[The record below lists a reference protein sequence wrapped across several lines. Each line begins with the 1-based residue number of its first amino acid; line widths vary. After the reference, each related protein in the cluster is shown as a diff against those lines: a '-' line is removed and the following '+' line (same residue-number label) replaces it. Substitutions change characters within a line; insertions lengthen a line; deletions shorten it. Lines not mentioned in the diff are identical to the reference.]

1 MLKVALLTVVIG
13 WADSSPLTPP
23 MPTSNT
29 IVFEGQSASARCLK
43 EEERVH
49 VKGYS
54 FEGDWKVTTDS
65 VSKRTFT
72 TTKTLCVQLTE

>member
-1 MLKVALLTVVIG
+1 MLKVALMTVVIG

-23 MPTSNT
+23 IPTTSNIT
-29 IVFEGQSASARCLK
+29 FEGASAAARCLI
-43 EEERVH
+43 EEERIH
-49 VKGYS
+49 IKGYS